1 MSKRLPWFRMYVD
14 FLNDPKLIALAFED
28 QRHFIGLLA
37 LKSDGVLDEDVPSE
51 LLDRIVA
58 QRLWIDHA
66 VIREVK
72 KRLITARLIDQDWQ
86 PLAWEKRQFDSDAD
100 PTNAAR
106 QRRYRERKK
115 AQQPTQR
122 QGEDAAIHE
131 AEAHP
136 ELGTKARNVTRNVT
150 VTGLDTD
157 TDTDTDTEVE
167 VEVDGEVDAKTK
179 TTPSLRSG
187 VERASRPESA
197 VPLASQTE
205 PPDCTVPAPD
215 PPPARKRPRSSAS
228 PPPCPED
235 VDAQLWADWLTVR
248 RAKRA
253 PLTAT
258 ALAGVQREANKA
270 AITLAEALRCCV
282 ESGWV
287 GFKAEWFAR
296 LNAPAAPPHHGHAPP
311 AESFRERDQRRAKE
325 RFARLAGL
333 PIANTSTPPDYIDVE
348 SAAAPLVRSLPSAPL
363 ALATADTNSPDN
375 RRTPT

>member
-122 QGEDAAIHE
+122 PGEDAAIHE

-157 TDTDTDTEVE
+157 TEE
-167 VEVDGEVDAKTK
+167 EVDGDREVDAKTK

-187 VERASRPESA
+187 VVRASKPESVA
-197 VPLASQTE
+197 PLASQTE
-205 PPDCTVPAPD
+205 PPDCAAPAPE

-228 PPPCPED
+228 PPPCPD
-235 VDAQLWADWLTVR
+235 GVDAQLWADWLAVR

-258 ALAGVQREANKA
+258 ALEGVRREADKA
-270 AITLAEALRCCV
+270 GITLAEALRCCV
-282 ESGWV
+282 EAGWQ
-287 GFKAEWFAR
+287 GFRAEWFAR
-296 LNAPAAPPHHGHAPP
+296 LNAPAAPPRPGHAPP
-311 AESFRERDQRRAKE
+311 AESFRERDRRLEQE

-333 PIANTSTPPDYIDVE
+333 PIESASTQPDYIDVE
-348 SAAAPLVRSLPSAPL
+348 SAAAPPVRSLPSAPL
-363 ALATADTNSPDN
+363 ALATADTDSPDT

>member
-157 TDTDTDTEVE
+157 TE

-187 VERASRPESA
+187 VVRASKPESVA
-197 VPLASQTE
+197 PLASQTE
-205 PPDCTVPAPD
+205 PPDCAVPAPE
-215 PPPARKRPRSSAS
+215 PPPARRRTRPPAA
-228 PPPCPED
+228 PPCPPD
-235 VDAQLWADWLTVR
+235 VDAQLWADWLAVR

-258 ALAGVQREANKA
+258 ALAGVQREADKA
-270 AITLAEALRCCV
+270 GITLVEALRCCV
-282 ESGWV
+282 EAGWQ
-287 GFKAEWFAR
+287 GFRAEWFAR
-296 LNAPAAPPHHGHAPP
+296 LNAPAAPPRHGHAPP
-311 AESFRERDQRRAKE
+311 AESFRERDRRLEQE

-333 PIANTSTPPDYIDVE
+333 PIESASTSPDYIDVD
-348 SAAAPLVRSLPSAPL
+348 SAILPPAQSLPPPPI
-363 ALATADTNSPDN
+363 ALANADTNLPDT